1 MTDIRFAC
9 PECSQSLE
17 APSDMAGNEI
27 DCPTCKK
34 RISIPAVR
42 PVPPPTSP
50 PKVRSPVVVIGAVAA
65 ALAAMLIVSIV
76 VLAVVIGGQRSSTKN
91 AGDSSS
97 SHGLFRESRKEKQKA
112 STLRAWRD
120 LQAIDNQLGQ
130 TQFATLS
137 ARLRQQAYSYSTID
151 LSDVDTILQKHLQ
164 ECVSTCQEAA
174 ELCAE
179 IETKVAAI
187 HQNTE
192 AAAGLGALLGAAG
205 SDGYNPQGDA
215 AAGALLFGLIGA
227 AAQQQ
232 ESENIQY
239 QYGSQWQ
246 RMEQRIYGLNDA
258 DKRVAAQLT
267 EKYGVPF
274 TDPF

>member
-9 PECSQSLE
+9 PECRQSLE

-34 RISIPAVR
+34 RLCIPAVR
-42 PVPPPTSP
+42 PVTTSTTL
-50 PKVRSPVVVIGAVAA
+50 KVRSPVLIIGAVAA
-65 ALAAMLIVSIV
+65 VLAVMLIVSIV
-76 VLAVVIGGQRSSTKN
+76 VLAAVIGGQRSSTKN
-91 AGDSSS
+91 AGDGSS
-97 SHGLFRESRKEKQKA
+97 SHGLFHESRKDKQKA
-112 STLRAWRD
+112 ATLRAWRD
-120 LQAIDNQLGQ
+120 LQSVNNQLGQ
-130 TQFATLS
+130 SQFATLS

-151 LSDVDTILQKHLQ
+151 LSDVDTIMQQHLQ
-164 ECVSTCQEAA
+164 QCVSTCQEAA

-187 HQNTE
+187 QQYTE

-215 AAGALLFGLIGA
+215 AVGALLFGLIGA

-232 ESENIQY
+232 ESENIKY

-246 RMEQRIYGLNDA
+246 RMEQRLRGLNDA
-258 DKRVAAQLT
+258 EKRVAAQLT

-274 TDPF
+274 IDPF